1 MTDTGW
7 TQTYSWMLSREIDG
21 YELTVSDPV
30 VVTRRNRAKYWS
42 VWTDLDMI
50 AAGSSRSTRTAK
62 AAAMRAM
69 RKHRREQESKQ

>member
-7 TQTYSWMLSREIDG
+7 TQAYTWMLSREIDD

-30 VVTRRNRAKYWS
+30 VVTRRNRAKYWA
-42 VWTDLDMI
+42 VWTDLEMI
-50 AAGSSRSTRTAK
+50 AAGASRSTRTAK

-69 RKHRREQESKQ
+69 RKHRREHP